1 MCFNRY
7 PKSIEMCSDIFF
19 FLSRLCINVYEFV
32 RQETVLRCISEFGG
46 WTLPRWGRF
55 TNEVTRFDIIE
66 KYDNQ
71 KLKPF

>member
-1 MCFNRY
+1 MEQNL
-7 PKSIEMCSDIFF
+7 IELGLISF
-19 FLSRLCINVYEFV
+19 FLFRLCINVYEFV

-46 WTLPRWGRF
+46 WNLPRWGRF

-71 KLKPF
+71 KVKPI